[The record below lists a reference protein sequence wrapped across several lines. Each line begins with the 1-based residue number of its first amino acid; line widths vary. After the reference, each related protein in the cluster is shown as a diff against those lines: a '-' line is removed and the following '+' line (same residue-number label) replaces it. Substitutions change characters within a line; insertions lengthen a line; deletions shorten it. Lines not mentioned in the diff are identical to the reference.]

1 MIRVILPRPPIK
13 FVTFPSFPWC
23 LQFRLYASVSEN
35 CLWQHFLL
43 LQSLSVGIST
53 TVTVT
58 GQQLA
63 GLLRP
68 VTAAATRSV
77 HIGSVPSTLPG
88 VQFISK
94 PVQILQ
100 SSATS
105 APQLPSAVPT
115 ASQVLHW
122 FKLTLQYHS

>member
-1 MIRVILPRPPIK
+1 VPLG
-13 FVTFPSFPWC
+13 VST
-23 LQFRLYASVSEN
+23 SVA
-35 CLWQHFLL
+35 
-43 LQSLSVGIST
+43 
-53 TVTVT
+53 VT

-68 VTAAATRSV
+68 ATAAASRPV

-100 SSATS
+100 STAAS
-105 APQLPSAVPT
+105 APQLLTALPT
-115 ASQVLHW
+115 TNQVMRVCTDDR
-122 FKLTLQYHS
+122 FSFRSF